1 MEKNI
6 DGPTLADR
14 ADQMFQLVDL
24 QSARGAGEVVDGGQD
39 RRIRR
44 APDSVSEV
52 IERMTEIQQPS
63 TRCEPT
69 SCTGN
74 DGNQLVDR

>member
-24 QSARGAGEVVDGGQD
+24 QSARGAGEVGARTLAPHRNQAEGGRD
-39 RRIRR
+39 VVLPMG
-44 APDSVSEV
+44 APDSAAWSA
-52 IERMTEIQQPS
+52 
-63 TRCEPT
+63 
-69 SCTGN
+69 
-74 DGNQLVDR
+74 